1 MHDAGRNATQVM
13 SVTAQ
18 RSGLPPMNVGSTR
31 TSWLLARGRVG
42 FGGMGPPPAISQL
55 TGRLKLVLAAVAYE
69 ASRIVAYV
77 EWVSPAYGYQGFV
90 NRRPSLALVTIACR
104 TPLRCGPSPVIWIQQ
119 EIRRPSQM
127 IYWIL
132 LLLAYIPSQL
142 MPWFVLTE
150 PLL

>member
-1 MHDAGRNATQVM
+1 
-13 SVTAQ
+13 
-18 RSGLPPMNVGSTR
+18 MNVGSTR

-69 ASRIVAYV
+69 ASLIVAYV

-90 NRRPSLALVTIACR
+90 NRRPSLALVTIACIFAA
-104 TPLRCGPSPVIWIQQ
+104 LPVIWIQQ

-142 MPWFVLTE
+142 MPWFVLTS
-150 PLL
+150 PS